1 MSRLWAVARHMI
13 AEGIRTRVAV
23 VFMVVIV
30 AILAVLPFT
39 VTGYGVTLKSR
50 IQSYLSFSL
59 ASVTFLLSL
68 LTVFLACSTLAGEIR
83 LRQVF
88 MIASKP
94 IPRWQFFAGK
104 WLGIALMNAAILTL
118 TGALLLGGT
127 WYLQSRPTFPDDRE
141 AVRAEVLTVRYGAKI
156 SEPDFNALVDERIR
170 RLREENRLQDISE
183 GGRRTI
189 RDDIYEELRTNF
201 RTIRPGEV
209 KEYTFKG
216 LLVDR
221 EAENTWLHLRFKP
234 KSSAGIEDVMFYA
247 RWQCGDPRD
256 VNTLTRPGE
265 SAFIVNRF
273 HEVPVPASAVNAN
286 GELIVRIQN
295 LTLRDTIVFE
305 GTDTFE
311 LLYGI
316 GTFHWNVFRALA
328 IILCRL
334 AFIAAL
340 GLAASTFLSFPVAAM
355 VTFLVLMVATASGF
369 LSEAI
374 SQSAPVGT
382 NPDPMWIVGPVLRP
396 IASLFV
402 AVVPDFSKFDPAGTV
417 VAGRVVPLIWV
428 IQSVVKL
435 VMIQGLIL
443 GVFGA
448 AVFTRRELAQ
458 VTV

>member
-1 MSRLWAVARHMI
+1 MI

-23 VFMVVIV
+23 VFMVIIV

-39 VTGYGVTLKSR
+39 VSGDGVTLKSR
-50 IQSYLSFSL
+50 IQSHLSFSL

-104 WLGIALMNAAILTL
+104 WLGITLMNAAILAV
-118 TGALLLGGT
+118 TGALVLGGT
-127 WYLQSRPTFPDDRE
+127 WYLKSRPTFPDDRQ
-141 AVRAEVLTVRYGAKI
+141 AAQAEVLTVRYGAKI

-170 RLREENRLQDISE
+170 RLREENRLQDVSE

-189 RDDIYEELRTNF
+189 RDDIYDELKTNF

-209 KEYTFKG
+209 REYTFKG

-221 EAENTWLHLRFKP
+221 EAEDTWLHLRFKP
-234 KSSAGIEDVMFYA
+234 KSSAGVEDVMFYA

-256 VNTLTRPGE
+256 VNTLTETGE
-265 SAFIVNRF
+265 GGFIVNRF
-273 HEVPVPASAVNAN
+273 HEVPVPAWAVNTN
-286 GELIVRIQN
+286 GELIVRVQN
-295 LTLRDTIVFE
+295 LTIRDTIVFE

-316 GTFHWNVFRALA
+316 GTFHWNLVRALS

-374 SQSAPVGT
+374 AQSAPVGT
-382 NPDPMWIVGPVLRP
+382 NPDPMWFLGPVLRP

-402 AVVPDFSKFDPAGTV
+402 TVVPDFSKFDAAETV

-435 VMIQGLIL
+435 VLIQGLIL
-443 GVFGA
+443 GAFGA